1 MSFKVGQILSS
12 KNDNTDDYYSDRK
25 TNIDVPVQ
33 DFITKIS
40 SIQFTDRRI
49 LYDFVTDQNYY
60 IRLKVQR
67 KNTQQ
72 NLTLK
77 LTNGD
82 DVSTATQEVDS
93 FVIYPGISASTVNSS
108 SSTARIYEDQ
118 NIENSFAT
126 IEAIVSPNS
135 SYSEL
140 AIVLDRELADFGI
153 NRNTSSEQENM
164 SIQDSITDTNVENL
178 GRIVQIASYQ
188 IYKLKNLIENIQ
200 AQKIGI
206 QGPTGMLMCINGEGI
221 RIGPSGI
228 YEIKNGYKV
237 KFLGIVRRQS
247 QSLTGSFGR
256 DSFIIDYQYN
266 AKQTS
271 ETDDNEGE

>member
-25 TNIDVPVQ
+25 TNIEVPVQ

-49 LYDFVTDQNYY
+49 LYDFATDQNYY
-60 IRLKVQR
+60 IRLKIQR

-82 DVSTATQEVDS
+82 DVSTATQEVDT

-153 NRNTSSEQENM
+153 NRNTNSEQENM

-247 QSLTGSFGR
+247 QGLTGSFGR